1 MPSTTHHKDVFSIH
15 LVLMEL
21 WIPLTIG
28 AAFFQN
34 IRSAMQKHLKG
45 ELSTLGAA
53 YVRFIYAWPIALLY
67 FVSVVY
73 FEGRPLPGFNASF
86 LFYALSGGICQ
97 IMFTVFL
104 LWLFSFHNFAVGT
117 TFSKLETVM
126 VAIFGLLLLG
136 DKLTPAIIIA
146 IAMSTMGLVVLSAG
160 QAKLR
165 ISNLVSGF
173 WRLPTLVGL
182 ACAAWLGMSVV
193 LFRAASLSLGQE
205 SFLVAASFTLLIVL
219 ILQIAIM
226 GILISLREPEQLT
239 RIILNWRPALLVGV
253 SGGLASIGW
262 FSAFTLQNATYV
274 RALGQIELI
283 FTFAVTLLVFRE
295 KVTTLETTGIVL
307 IMASIALILLAA

>member
-1 MPSTTHHKDVFSIH
+1 
-15 LVLMEL
+15 MEL

-34 IRSAMQKHLKG
+34 IRSAMQKHLRGK
-45 ELSTLGAA
+45 LSTLGAA
-53 YVRFIYAWPIALLY
+53 YVRFLYAWPIALLY
-67 FVSVVY
+67 LFAVIVI
-73 FEGRPLPGFNASF
+73 EGHPLPGFSASF
-86 LFYALSGGICQ
+86 LIYALLGGICQ

-136 DKLTPAIIIA
+136 DKLTPAVVIA
-146 IAMSTMGLVVLSAG
+146 IAMSTVGLVVLSAG
-160 QAKLR
+160 QVKLNPGNL
-165 ISNLVSGF
+165 ISGM
-173 WRLPTLVGL
+173 WRLPTLIGL

-193 LFRAASLSLGQE
+193 LFRAASLSLNLD
-205 SFLVAASFTLLIVL
+205 SFMVAAGLTLLIVL

-226 GILISLREPEQLT
+226 TALIGIREPGQLARVRT
-239 RIILNWRPALLVGV
+239 HWRPAMLVGV

-262 FSAFTLQNATYV
+262 FSAFTLQNSTYV

-283 FTFAVTLLVFRE
+283 FTFVATLLFFRE
-295 KVTTLETTGIVL
+295 KVARTEIAG
-307 IMASIALILLAA
+307 IALITAAIIIILLSN